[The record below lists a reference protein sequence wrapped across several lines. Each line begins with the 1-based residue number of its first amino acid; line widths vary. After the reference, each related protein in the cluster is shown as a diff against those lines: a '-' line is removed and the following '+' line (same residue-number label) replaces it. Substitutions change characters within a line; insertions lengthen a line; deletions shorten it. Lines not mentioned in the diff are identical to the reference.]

1 MADEV
6 TRPRKDNEPIPAD
19 LHVQL
24 VSGAEPRTIRDLS
37 ANDVGKLIKVPGIAV
52 SASQVRS
59 KASVL
64 SLRCRSCEH
73 TKSNIQ
79 VRAGL
84 EGYTLPRKCEAEQT
98 AAREQCPLDPYI
110 LVPEMCQ
117 CRDFQNI
124 KLQES
129 PDSIP
134 TAEMPRHIGLYMER
148 SLVDQIVPGNRVT
161 ITGIFQIKRQQVWRS
176 FLSARYCF
184 FSFITV
190 TLQCIY
196 SVWDSMMLRL
206 IFQVV
211 WRLWCDTSF

>member
-1 MADEV
+1 M
-6 TRPRKDNEPIPAD
+6 
-19 LHVQL
+19 
-24 VSGAEPRTIRDLS
+24 
-37 ANDVGKLIKVPGIAV
+37 IKVPGIAV

-64 SLRCRSCEH
+64 SLRCRSCDH
-73 TKSNIQ
+73 TKSNIV

-161 ITGIFQIKRQQVWRS
+161 VTGIFQIKRQQVKGI
-176 FLSARYCF
+176 LGY
-184 FSFITV
+184 IHIK
-190 TLQCIY
+190 LQ
-196 SVWDSMMLRL
+196 SLFKLRNHPYFR
-206 IFQVV
+206 IFEKCLLKFEVF
-211 WRLWCDTSF
+211 D